1 MGRLW
6 RYAKLNDHHDD
17 DDEQYK
23 QRQRN
28 SSNKKPDKVDNC
40 KEFQEVCWHI
50 IIFFVLFVSHN
61 LVKPYIPDAC
71 ALSLCRFFSSFIL
84 LRTFYDVLL
93 QNLSSKGDCLFLFLF
108 Y

>member
-6 RYAKLNDHHDD
+6 RYAKLNDHDD

-23 QRQRN
+23 QQQRHPN

-50 IIFFVLFVSHN
+50 IIYF
-61 LVKPYIPDAC
+61 
-71 ALSLCRFFSSFIL
+71 LS
-84 LRTFYDVLL
+84 
-93 QNLSSKGDCLFLFLF
+93 CLFHIIW
-108 Y
+108 

>member
-23 QRQRN
+23 QRHRN

-50 IIFFVLFVSHN
+50 IIFF
-61 LVKPYIPDAC
+61 
-71 ALSLCRFFSSFIL
+71 SS
-84 LRTFYDVLL
+84 
-93 QNLSSKGDCLFLFLF
+93 SCLFHIIL
-108 Y
+108 

>member
-17 DDEQYK
+17 DDDDEQYK
-23 QRQRN
+23 QQHRNN

-50 IIFFVLFVSHN
+50 IFFC
-61 LVKPYIPDAC
+61 LVCFTI
-71 ALSLCRFFSSFIL
+71 IL
-84 LRTFYDVLL
+84 
-93 QNLSSKGDCLFLFLF
+93 
-108 Y
+108 